1 MIPTEPEQDNLRAA
15 RGIINGLAISVLI
28 IVLVAVTIWHLHRT
42 PAGAVQAAA
51 QTEVRP

>member
-1 MIPTEPEQDNLRAA
+1 MIPMEQEQDNLRAA
-15 RGIINGLAISVLI
+15 RGIINGLAISVLLWL
-28 IVLVAVTIWHLHRT
+28 LVAVTIWQLHRT